1 MLRLY
6 NLDPSAL
13 FFKYEAFVMSRPSGL
28 RAKLSVLTL
37 DTARELKKEIQR
49 EHQAKAV
56 AVAAGSH
63 THSETPKS
71 SGVGM
76 RKGKGNMADLGGL
89 YVIRINT
96 GIVLMYS
103 LDGLSTPVRKSGGV
117 PARLAS
123 NGGTAPSPAVG
134 SPFGP
139 QSSHD
144 SPSKD
149 LTPLATGSSYRP
161 GPSKLATPG
170 NGDYLSTPV
179 GKTNGDRSGASS
191 PVSGPESPS
200 S

>member
-28 RAKLSVLTL
+28 RAKLSVLSL

-63 THSETPKS
+63 THSETPKT

-89 YVIRINT
+89 YALQKKNT
-96 GIVLMYS
+96 NKVLMRQFRWI
-103 LDGLSTPVRKSGGV
+103 VHSGKKV
-117 PARLAS
+117 WWCSRSACFEWRYR
-123 NGGTAPSPAVG
+123 AP
-134 SPFGP
+134 
-139 QSSHD
+139 D
-144 SPSKD
+144 S
-149 LTPLATGSSYRP
+149 
-161 GPSKLATPG
+161 
-170 NGDYLSTPV
+170 
-179 GKTNGDRSGASS
+179 
-191 PVSGPESPS
+191 
-200 S
+200 